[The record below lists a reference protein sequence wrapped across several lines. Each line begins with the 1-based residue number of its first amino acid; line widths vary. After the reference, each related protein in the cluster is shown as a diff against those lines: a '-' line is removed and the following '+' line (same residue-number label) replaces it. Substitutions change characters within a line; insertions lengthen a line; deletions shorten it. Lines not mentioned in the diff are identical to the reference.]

1 MVMIRSEVGQMI
13 QNEDE
18 NQAFHRRVG
27 EILRIAVNVE
37 EDLDFFIANYFC
49 TPQSYK
55 TFLLKDLWLVE
66 RTGFGRKINIFKKI
80 CKEEKIDEKRVNG
93 IVGAMN
99 FVIEKRN
106 MAAHGEAFV
115 YDKEEGIKLQT
126 RKSMK
131 KKEQELKVTDDL
143 VKQIDEKGSYAK
155 QEIVNLYLELSN
167 PSREKDNDW

>member
-66 RTGFGRKINIFKKI
+66 QTGFGRKINIFKKI
-80 CKEEKIDEKRVNG
+80 CKEEKIDEKWVNG
-93 IVGAMN
+93 IVEAMN

-106 MAAHGEAFV
+106 VFNKVWEILKERFV
-115 YDKEEGIKLQT
+115 LNFEFSWALPTSSK
-126 RKSMK
+126 
-131 KKEQELKVTDDL
+131 
-143 VKQIDEKGSYAK
+143 
-155 QEIVNLYLELSN
+155 N
-167 PSREKDNDW
+167 

>member
-1 MVMIRSEVGQMI
+1 MISSEVGQRI

-66 RTGFGRKINIFKKI
+66 QTGFGRKINIFKKI

-93 IVGAMN
+93 IVEATN

-115 YDKEEGIKLQT
+115 YDKEEGMKLQT
-126 RKSMK
+126 RKSTK
-131 KKEQELKVTDDL
+131 KKETGIK
-143 VKQIDEKGSYAK
+143 SH
-155 QEIVNLYLELSN
+155 
-167 PSREKDNDW
+167 R